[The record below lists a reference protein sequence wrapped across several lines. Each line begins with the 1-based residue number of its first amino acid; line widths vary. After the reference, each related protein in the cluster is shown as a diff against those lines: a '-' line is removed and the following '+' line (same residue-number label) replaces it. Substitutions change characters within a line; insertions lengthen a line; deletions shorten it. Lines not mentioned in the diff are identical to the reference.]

1 VRQKAHYDAPSIQC
15 QSGTNVSSEPLLKR
29 DRWLDATHS
38 AMQSLAVNIAT
49 YMESLTGCDGWAQLG
64 LEQFPCQKTDAEP
77 RCEGW
82 VRLSQGTLY
91 VPGQVSPCPCSLG
104 RRSLLSPLLSVA
116 RELSAELSLTELK
129 MSFQPCAFQRYS
141 HDSGMRSGLMLWL
154 HWAAQRRFHSLID
167 SGWTSQWDEH
177 NLTHPQR
184 LTLKWWARMTEL
196 SQLVQNQVFTVL
208 TRSTLEQ
215 LHREGQAVSL
225 HRALS
230 QIPLKEGSLIV
241 LFLNGQEL
249 SRSTHQSGRLDWLDA
264 FFSALDER
272 ELGLV
277 VLSKHPLFGVQDSDS
292 FRKSG
297 FRWRPHQAIEQSPLP
312 FERLLPRGSWDRFL
326 ELLARAD
333 HILSQTL

>member
-1 VRQKAHYDAPSIQC
+1 
-15 QSGTNVSSEPLLKR
+15 
-29 DRWLDATHS
+29 
-38 AMQSLAVNIAT
+38 
-49 YMESLTGCDGWAQLG
+49 
-64 LEQFPCQKTDAEP
+64 
-77 RCEGW
+77 
-82 VRLSQGTLY
+82 
-91 VPGQVSPCPCSLG
+91 
-104 RRSLLSPLLSVA
+104 
-116 RELSAELSLTELK
+116 
-129 MSFQPCAFQRYS
+129 
-141 HDSGMRSGLMLWL
+141 
-154 HWAAQRRFHSLID
+154 
-167 SGWTSQWDEH
+167 
-177 NLTHPQR
+177 
-184 LTLKWWARMTEL
+184 
-196 SQLVQNQVFTVL
+196 VL